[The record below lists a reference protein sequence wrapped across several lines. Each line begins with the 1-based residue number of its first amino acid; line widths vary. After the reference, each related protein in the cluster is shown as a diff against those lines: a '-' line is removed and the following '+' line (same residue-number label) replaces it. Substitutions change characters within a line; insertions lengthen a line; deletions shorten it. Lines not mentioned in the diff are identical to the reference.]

1 MTKGILYFAQNPA
14 FQHLTK
20 IGKTT
25 KSDIKSRGLSGSNVP
40 EDFKYLA
47 LLDCEDV
54 DWAEKK
60 VHEQFGKFRHETET
74 GRSTEFYWS
83 GCIESAVKYAKDLK
97 GVSDQTKETVK
108 KIQKKEKEV
117 EREAGVLDTDSKE
130 ERDEKIRVINA
141 MDRLNIPIGAELV
154 FVKDATKKCKVV
166 KPLSNNGSKRIEY
179 KGEIYSLSQLAQQFL
194 KEAGYNW
201 PSARG
206 IMWFS
211 YNGELLLDKLNRLES
226 ECGGCD
232 YKA

>member
-1 MTKGILYFAQNPA
+1 MAKGILYFAQNPA

-60 VHEQFGKFRHETET
+60 VHEQFGKFRHATET

-83 GCIESAVKYAKDLK
+83 GCIDAAIRYAQDLK

-108 KIQKKEKEV
+108 KIQKEEKEAEV
-117 EREAGVLDTDSKE
+117 EAGVLDTDSKE
-130 ERDEKIRVINA
+130 VRDEK
-141 MDRLNIPIGAELV
+141 L
-154 FVKDATKKCKVV
+154 
-166 KPLSNNGSKRIEY
+166 KRRQNFNF
-179 KGEIYSLSQLAQQFL
+179 KQM
-194 KEAGYNW
+194 
-201 PSARG
+201 G
-206 IMWFS
+206 IMPGSILTLIKNPKIQVKVLNDKEVVYEDKAMSFS
-211 YNGELLLDKLNRLES
+211 PITAKLIKSNAKYVQPTLHWNYEGKNLYDIYNETYPAAE
-226 ECGGCD
+226 
-232 YKA
+232 